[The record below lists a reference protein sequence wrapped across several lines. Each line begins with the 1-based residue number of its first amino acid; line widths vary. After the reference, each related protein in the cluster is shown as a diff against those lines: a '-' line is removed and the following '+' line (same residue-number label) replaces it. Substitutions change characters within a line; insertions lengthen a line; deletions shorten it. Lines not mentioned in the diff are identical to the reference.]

1 MCITASVGKGGLNR
15 PQDVRIIQALLNMCR
30 WHIGIASPWAMDGK
44 IGRKT
49 IAAIGAFQR
58 AVSGA
63 TQPDCRVD
71 CGGITLGLLR
81 QCMPQRFTREKLQG
95 IMAAAS
101 EALVASYFNVLT
113 RAMA

>member
-1 MCITASVGKGGLNR
+1 MCITASVGKGGVNR

-30 WHIGIASPWAMDGK
+30 SRTGIAAPLATDGR

-71 CGGITLGLLR
+71 CGGITLGLL
-81 QCMPQRFTREKLQG
+81 QRFVPKRYT
-95 IMAAAS
+95 
-101 EALVASYFNVLT
+101 
-113 RAMA
+113 